1 MQQLAG
7 ILTESHYDLVS
18 QYKGFHDGNP
28 LPGKNEFL
36 HKLGLDEEGI
46 ETLETWVNLMVSDE
60 NWKKQT
66 YPDVL
71 NSTVII
77 RDISHVLENL
87 GTTLSEFVK
96 NNQSVNPVKIAN
108 ALKDRIKK

>member
-7 ILTESHYDLVS
+7 ILTEGYYDLVS

-36 HKLGLDEEGI
+36 HSLGLDEEGI

-66 YPDVL
+66 YPNGL
-71 NSTVII
+71 NSTDII
-77 RDISHVLENL
+77 RDISRLVKDLP
-87 GTTLSEFVK
+87 EFVNDNK
-96 NNQSVNPVKIAN
+96 SVNPVKIAN
-108 ALKDRIKK
+108 ALKNRIKK